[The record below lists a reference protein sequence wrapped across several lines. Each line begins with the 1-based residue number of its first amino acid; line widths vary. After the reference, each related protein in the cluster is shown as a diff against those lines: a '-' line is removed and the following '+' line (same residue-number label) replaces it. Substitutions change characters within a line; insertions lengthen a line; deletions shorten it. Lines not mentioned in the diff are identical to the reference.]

1 MSYEFVIKK
10 RPKDSEAIIF
20 SGKQEITKIKKHEGF
35 SFKLI
40 RYKDKQEWTLSNIVD
55 GQRRP
60 FSYAVR
66 KAISNSSHHATGEIH
81 TGEEVFV
88 IRNSYSNIKASFTCW
103 QVILRESLG

>member
-20 SGKQEITKIKKHEGF
+20 SGKQEIAKIKKHEGF

-55 GQRRP
+55 EKP
-60 FSYAVR
+60 
-66 KAISNSSHHATGEIH
+66 
-81 TGEEVFV
+81 
-88 IRNSYSNIKASFTCW
+88 
-103 QVILRESLG
+103 